1 MHFMRTIKNAIAL
14 TLLLFLC
21 VGTAPAS
28 LAKDAPEQS
37 PAIWKISDDDSVI
50 WLFGTIHILD
60 PKLKWRST
68 QIDTA
73 FSSAEK
79 VYFEAPA
86 NSKGMQALIMQHG
99 IDRHRPLS
107 SKMSPSGKI
116 QMTKALKTL
125 GLPASRVQQFEPMRP
140 WLVGLTLA
148 AAQIVAQGGDPNSGV
163 EKVLSREA
171 TERGK
176 AIGYFETDEE
186 QIMFLSGLSEPA
198 EIFFL
203 EDGLRAINEEPMLL
217 DELTKSWATGD
228 VKGIDAAMVHS
239 LQGHQ
244 ELYAALLV
252 NRNKKWARQISTLL
266 AGSGTIFIAVG
277 AGHLAGGNSV
287 QYYLGDYGITA
298 KRQ

>member
-1 MHFMRTIKNAIAL
+1 MHFIHASKNAIAV
-14 TLLLFLC
+14 TLLLILC
-21 VGTAPAS
+21 IGAAPAS
-28 LAKDAPEQS
+28 FSKAAPEKS
-37 PAIWKISDDDSVI
+37 PAIWKISDHDSVI
-50 WLFGTIHILD
+50 WLFGTIHILN

-79 VYFEAPA
+79 IYFEAPA
-86 NSKGMQALIMQHG
+86 NSKGMQALIMRHG
-99 IDRHRPLS
+99 IDKHRPLS
-107 SKMSPSGKI
+107 SKMSASGKI
-116 QMTKALKTL
+116 QMVKALKTL

-148 AAQIVAQGGDPNSGV
+148 AAQIVAQGGDPSAGV
-163 EKVLSREA
+163 EKTLSHEA
-171 TERGK
+171 AKQGK

-228 VKGIDAAMVHS
+228 VRGIDAAMVHS

-244 ELYAALLV
+244 E
-252 NRNKKWARQISTLL
+252 
-266 AGSGTIFIAVG
+266 
-277 AGHLAGGNSV
+277 
-287 QYYLGDYGITA
+287 
-298 KRQ
+298 